1 MGVLLKNVYSEPKRM
16 PMKIRFDAIYDV
28 VMRIPKGRVATYGQ
42 IARGGFPTTLY
53 LGFNL
58 ARKFF

>member
-1 MGVLLKNVYSEPKRM
+1 LTFTNTFGTT
-16 PMKIRFDAIYDV
+16 DA
-28 VMRIPKGRVATYGQ
+28 Q
-42 IARGGFPTTLY
+42 IARGGTSHALY